1 MKVGRAIRTRLGR
14 YEAPISDFYRSR
26 FIDLTACVEIVAEH
40 VEPRSILE
48 IGCGDGQLAQRL
60 LERFPTA
67 TYTGIDIAPEVG
79 HLFDGDRRRATF
91 RSIDSR
97 SFLAESPDPFGLV
110 LLVDVLHHVP
120 AEERDDVLRDFRALT
135 APGGTYVVKDWV
147 KSRSLAH
154 AAVWASDRLLT
165 GDRVS
170 YFEPGEL
177 DGLMPARNPDDRRV
191 IATTVPPHANNV
203 LLAYTAAA

>member
-1 MKVGRAIRTRLGR
+1 MKVGRAVRKRLGR
-14 YEAPISDFYRSR
+14 FEAPISDLYRSR
-26 FIDLTACVEIVAEH
+26 FIDLGACVEMIAGH
-40 VEPRSILE
+40 VEPRAILE

-60 LERFPTA
+60 LERFPA
-67 TYTGIDIAPEVG
+67 AAYTGIDIAPEVG
-79 HLFDGDRRRATF
+79 HLFAGDRRRAVF

-97 SFLAESPDPFGLV
+97 SLLQSSPERFDLV

-120 AEERDDVLRDFRALT
+120 GAARDGVLRDLRALT

-177 DGLMPARNPDDRRV
+177 EDLMPARYPDDRRV
-191 IATTVPPHANNV
+191 LATTVPPHRNNV
-203 LLAYTAAA
+203 LLAYSAAA